1 MRQMDI
7 GQSGMNT
14 RRGFGFLHDQR
25 RKETKSDC
33 RTYGNIDTRNT
44 NIWRKHQGRQKA
56 AAGLF

>member
-1 MRQMDI
+1 MDI

-14 RRGFGFLHDQR
+14 RRGFGFLHAQR